1 MGAQQYLFLVDGQY
15 VGGVDSLL
23 YPTDL
28 QPGTYAWAV
37 NVANRGGVVQT
48 RPGKRRLISFC
59 GRKGQGVYWARTM
72 DDRNYLL
79 VAIDGQI
86 YWSVFPFKTWD
97 QLPNVTF
104 RPDVD
109 WIWFCNTIQATYYDA
124 SNNLVILPDPRNVV
138 IMQDGFSKP
147 CYWQLDDFSS
157 GIIDQAYVG
166 DHGVPMPIGTAMIW
180 QDNRV
185 WLVLTAP
192 HSDLVVASDLLFGAS
207 FQENTYLAEQ
217 SGFRFPRAV
226 ENLIPAP
233 VQGVLVATNSSLH
246 TLQSFIQ
253 DRPQWQ
259 QTPNFQADVSL
270 EVGIIGPWGWTYL
283 HGMLWLF
290 TARGVISYD
299 RALTQNLSTLILTAD
314 GEMQRSKFLMN
325 ANVSRLCIGKWENI
339 LMVSVPASSIDNRH
353 TWIMD
358 GGVAEKLNNQAGICW
373 VGIWTGTY
381 PIQYSSPIIGGTQHN
396 YELSYSSGF
405 LAMNAGESPSPQI
418 ETDLPLQANIHL
430 WENYI
435 PNQLDDVET
444 EVNCSFETRAF
455 LLQTDDYYRFVFAEI
470 MVVCLKGT
478 VPVQVYIT
486 GLAGNYQLLFST
498 TLRADIGP
506 FGHPVNGKLYYV
518 SKNGTTQLE
527 NFRRQCR
534 HMRTQEWVVNENAT
548 DGAACTEIQRMDG
561 VDKAF
566 QLMIQWQGRMG
577 IRMIKFF
584 YDRQLQAGQGSCAV
598 DESDTQKICLEAPN
612 Q

>member
-1 MGAQQYLFLVDGQY
+1 MGAQQYQFVIDTGY

-28 QPGTYAWAV
+28 QQGTYAWGV
-37 NVANRGGVVQT
+37 NISNRGGVVQT
-48 RPGKRRLISFC
+48 RPGKRRMVSFC
-59 GRKGQGVYWARTM
+59 GRKPQGQFWARTM

-79 VAIDGQI
+79 VAIDGLI
-86 YWSVFPFKTWD
+86 YWSVFPFKAWQ
-97 QLPNVTF
+97 QLPNVVF

-109 WIWFCNTIQATYYDA
+109 WIWFCNTIQAIQYDA
-124 SNNLVILPDPRNVV
+124 SNNIVVLPNPRNVV
-138 IMQDGFSKP
+138 IMQDGYSKP
-147 CYWQLDDFSS
+147 CYWQLDDLSS
-157 GIIDQAYVG
+157 GVIDTSYVTG
-166 DHGVPMPIGTAMIW
+166 TPLSPIPIGTAMIW
-180 QDNRV
+180 QDNRL
-185 WLVLTAP
+185 WLAVG
-192 HSDLVVASDLLFGAS
+192 DLVFASDLLYGAS
-207 FQENTYLAEQ
+207 FTENTYLAEQ
-217 SGFRFPRAV
+217 TGFRFPRRV

-233 VQGVLVATNSSLH
+233 VQGILVATNSSLH

-253 DRPQWQ
+253 DRTQWQ
-259 QTPNFQADVSL
+259 TTPNFQADVSL
-270 EVGIIGPWGWTYL
+270 EVGIIAPWGWTYL

-325 ANVSRLCIGKWENI
+325 ANVSRLCMGKWENI
-339 LMVSVPASSIDNRH
+339 LMVSVPASCVDNRH

-381 PIQYSSPIIGGTQHN
+381 PVQFTSPIVDGTQHN
-396 YELSYSSGF
+396 YELAYSSGF
-405 LAMNAGESPSPQI
+405 LALNAGESPSPQI

-470 MVVCLKGT
+470 MVVCLKGI

-498 TLRADIGP
+498 ILRADIGP
-506 FGHPVNGKLYYV
+506 FGNPVNGKLYYV
-518 SKNGTTQLE
+518 SKDGTTQLE
-527 NFRRQCR
+527 NFRRQAR
-534 HMRTQEWVVNENAT
+534 HLRTQEWVVNEKET
-548 DGAACTEIQRMDG
+548 DGAACTEIGRMDG
-561 VDKAF
+561 IDKAF
-566 QLMIQWQGRMG
+566 QMMIRWQGRMG

-584 YDRQLQAGQGSCAV
+584 YDRQLQAGQGSCAT
-598 DESDTQKICLEAPN
+598 DESDLQKICLEAPN
-612 Q
+612 A